1 MHRCVRIFW
10 TWMLRLD
17 VNLDW
22 DGTNMYRSGLFG
34 LKQLC
39 DMKQLLLYS
48 VCGYQF
54 LIIDPHKL
62 ADSFNVSENKCYD
75 FFCRHKLADPI
86 PHALMTHIWQNEN
99 DLHPPNI
106 ISQQKYHWP
115 NKMNT
120 NKIAPSMFHQLAFA
134 TRWTEFNSNTK
145 RKSNWWWNDISKKL
159 IKKRNKK

>member
-1 MHRCVRIFW
+1 MYEKKDEASWKLSNTWPMHRCVQIFW

-48 VCGYQF
+48 VCGCHSLIIDRVCGCHS

-62 ADSFNVSENKCYD
+62 ADSFNESENKCYD
-75 FFCRHKLADPI
+75 FFSDTNFWPQLTCLDDSYMAESKWFTPTKYYF
-86 PHALMTHIWQNEN
+86 PTE
-99 DLHPPNI
+99 
-106 ISQQKYHWP
+106 ISL
-115 NKMNT
+115 T
-120 NKIAPSMFHQLAFA
+120 
-134 TRWTEFNSNTK
+134 
-145 RKSNWWWNDISKKL
+145 
-159 IKKRNKK
+159 

>member
-1 MHRCVRIFW
+1 MYEKKDEASWKLSNTWPMHRCVQIFW

-22 DGTNMYRSGLFG
+22 DGTNMYRSGVFG

-62 ADSFNVSENKCYD
+62 ADSFNESENKCYD
-75 FFCRHKLADPI
+75 FFCWHKFLTPAHMPWWLI
-86 PHALMTHIWQNEN
+86 YGRIKMIYTHQILFPNR
-99 DLHPPNI
+99 NI
-106 ISQQKYHWP
+106 IDQ
-115 NKMNT
+115 
-120 NKIAPSMFHQLAFA
+120 
-134 TRWTEFNSNTK
+134 TRWIPTK
-145 RKSNWWWNDISKKL
+145 LHRACFIN
-159 IKKRNKK
+159 

>member
-1 MHRCVRIFW
+1 MYEKKDEASWKLSNTWPMHRCVQIFW

-54 LIIDPHKL
+54 LIIDHTNWQILLMKVKTNAMISF
-62 ADSFNVSENKCYD
+62 AD
-75 FFCRHKLADPI
+75 
-86 PHALMTHIWQNEN
+86 
-99 DLHPPNI
+99 
-106 ISQQKYHWP
+106 
-115 NKMNT
+115 T
-120 NKIAPSMFHQLAFA
+120 NF
-134 TRWTEFNSNTK
+134 
-145 RKSNWWWNDISKKL
+145 
-159 IKKRNKK
+159 

>member
-1 MHRCVRIFW
+1 MYEKKIEVSWKLSNTWPMHRCVQIFW

-54 LIIDPHKL
+54 LIIDHTNWQILLMKVKTNAMISFADTNFWPHPTCL
-62 ADSFNVSENKCYD
+62 DDSYMAESKWFTPTKYYFPTEISLTKQDEYQQNCTEHVSSTS
-75 FFCRHKLADPI
+75 FCH
-86 PHALMTHIWQNEN
+86 
-99 DLHPPNI
+99 
-106 ISQQKYHWP
+106 
-115 NKMNT
+115 
-120 NKIAPSMFHQLAFA
+120 
-134 TRWTEFNSNTK
+134 
-145 RKSNWWWNDISKKL
+145 
-159 IKKRNKK
+159 